1 MLEQVREKFEYLGL
15 PFVNHQGKMFMNPGD
30 VERYHEK
37 SKTSLDKFITEGKL
51 NPVNGVLSFEVTDKC
66 LKSELQIEATLDE
79 WSIDAKY
86 NAKYTD

>member
-1 MLEQVREKFEYLGL
+1 
-15 PFVNHQGKMFMNPGD
+15 MNPGD

-79 WSIDAKY
+79 
-86 NAKYTD
+86 